1 MGHQLAVSSIDGLF
15 AAHHGRLLRLAILV
29 GGDPSAAEDAVANV
43 FARLLRRGERQL
55 VGVGDPAAYLNRA
68 VVNEVRGAAR
78 RAHRRERFSIPR
90 VGPSTGFEEAVEDR
104 DRVLRALAG
113 LNHRQRAVVV
123 LRFYEDLTEP
133 TIAEQ
138 LDIPLGTV
146 KSALS
151 RALPILRNR
160 LKDDR

>member
-1 MGHQLAVSSIDGLF
+1 MEHQLAASSFEGLF

-29 GGDPSAAEDAVANV
+29 GGDPNAAEDAVADV
-43 FARLLRRGERQL
+43 FARLMRRGERHL
-55 VGVGDPAAYLNRA
+55 VGVADPAAYLNRA
-68 VVNEVRGAAR
+68 VVNEVRGSAR

-90 VGPSTGFEEAVEDR
+90 AGPSADFERAVEDR
-104 DRVLRALAG
+104 DRVLHALAA

-151 RALPILRNR
+151 RALPILRHR